1 MERRH
6 KVSLVAPEGDI
17 EDIALRHVAI
27 RGNVKGLLCKFVVQH
42 SFHNLG
48 RKPLE
53 LIYTFPLSSRAILEK
68 FIVKL
73 GDNLLTSKIMEAKE
87 AEETYEETVIK
98 GDTAVRLEKHRS
110 NIYTLHIGNLGPGEE
125 LSVQMH
131 LLESLEVSGGRIKLI
146 FPTVVGPRYI
156 PGRTNGN
163 RTGFGWAEPT
173 DRVPDADWITPPVS
187 VEGVPYRVSMEL
199 LIEDASYIKA
209 VESPSHPIRVSQ
221 GENSLKVELAV
232 NERANRDI
240 VLTFH
245 VDENAIA
252 NRAIAA
258 DLGDHKVINFWISP
272 SRVIGETGT
281 SKPLDVQFLLDKS
294 GSMYGEKIEESK
306 KALRLCLRKLRKGDR
321 FNLIAFNHNVRIFSP
336 GWVLF
341 TRENLQEVD
350 EWIDSLQADG
360 GTELYGA
367 LRRAFQLEGA
377 EGRER
382 VLVLIT
388 DGEVGNEEE
397 IAELFE
403 GYRENLKVLLLGI
416 DTAVNEDLFYRI
428 LQTVPGWVEFIYPGE
443 PLEEIV
449 SLQFQRLFAPVLESI
464 EFDSGR
470 MKPRGVFP
478 EPPVILRR
486 DGLTSFI
493 IEFEGDLRDEMEYR
507 LKFKGGEEVNQVLRL
522 NVLGKSEAGT
532 LEKLWAKEKI
542 RELQRYL
549 RRSKIYGDPRERES
563 IEREIVDLALRY
575 QLESAFT
582 QWVAVL
588 ERKEKIQE
596 MPRIQVV
603 PVEFPEGWRLF
614 SHRGGFPFGMH
625 DRVAFCLHQ
634 VERKVLTSVEDTTSD
649 EDREMKAVISEI
661 FLNQDWD
668 GSFSVGT
675 GDNVIN
681 TLTALFILAYLAENN
696 EYDLLPYEANILKA
710 LEFLDEHWTG
720 TRYEEA
726 LILLSALQTL
736 QWLILSIRGHHSFRA
751 LLSRAEALI
760 DEGEKAV
767 EEFEK
772 RVEKVLNRKL
782 RMKDFPRLKA
792 RILKA
797 ASKS

>member
-73 GDNLLTSKIMEAKE
+73 GDKLLTSKIMEAKG
-87 AEETYEETVIK
+87 AEETYEEAVIK

-131 LLESLEVSGGRIKLI
+131 LLKSLEVSGGRIKLI

-199 LIEDASYIKA
+199 LIEDASYMKA

-336 GWVLF
+336 GWASF
-341 TRENLQEVD
+341 NRENLQEVD
-350 EWIDSLQADG
+350 RWIKSLRADG
-360 GTELYGA
+360 GTELYNA
-367 LRRAFQLEGA
+367 LKWAFQVEGT

-416 DTAVNEDLFYRI
+416 DTAVNEDLFDRI
-428 LQTVPGWVEFIYPGE
+428 LQSVPGWVEFIYPGE

-449 SLQFQRLFAPVLESI
+449 SLQFQRLFAPVLENV

-563 IEREIVDLALRY
+563 IEREIAELALKY
-575 QLESAFT
+575 QLESAYT

-588 ERKEKIQE
+588 KRTDKIRE
-596 MPRIQVV
+596 LPIIQTIQ
-603 PVEFPEGWRLF
+603 VEFPSGWIYR
-614 SHRGGFPFGMH
+614 
-625 DRVAFCLHQ
+625 RVLGLPIAWGEPKLMPCLAP
-634 VERKVLTSVEDTTSD
+634 KDTRPKKSITWL
-649 EDREMKAVISEI
+649 EAREIIRYFVMR
-661 FLNQDWD
+661 QDWD
-668 GSFSVGT
+668 GAFRDDEAISDVK
-675 GDNVIN
+675 N
-681 TLTALFILAYLAENN
+681 TLLTLTVLICLLVKYGLDIEFCRLNIVKTLEYLEKYGIEMSPEEKIIFYLAIQMIQRTFSSFFRNELLAGLSERIVAENAQ
-696 EYDLLPYEANILKA
+696 EKKA
-710 LEFLDEHWTG
+710 L
-720 TRYEEA
+720 RK
-726 LILLSALQTL
+726 
-736 QWLILSIRGHHSFRA
+736 FRRS
-751 LLSRAEALI
+751 LWKIMLF
-760 DEGEKAV
+760 D
-767 EEFEK
+767 FEK
-772 RVEKVLNRKL
+772 EDVPKVKR
-782 RMKDFPRLKA
+782 

-797 ASKS
+797 AEKSVMISQ